1 MRRNKKVKGQTIA
14 SIKAAAKE
22 RPIGKYVIGSK
33 GIIETKVFQ
42 QFVFQEFINSKS
54 WGSIESIAKTNGIYT
69 VEELHKLIKDHSP
82 IKSIGDVNMQL
93 CRIIHEAEIKDPK
106 LSFHAICVNEM
117 DKLCVLIGIDPTT
130 VSRGEAW
137 FQNQHSKNKDLR
149 RSQFSKHYIQIIK
162 VLGLRYNRVD
172 PKLFLTWYKQNKD
185 IKDFNRFLYWMVKKL
200 KSRNKTLK

>member
-1 MRRNKKVKGQTIA
+1 MRRKSGP
-14 SIKAAAKE
+14 S
-22 RPIGKYVIGSK
+22 KYVIGSK

-69 VEELHKLIKDHSP
+69 VEELHKLIKEHSP

-117 DKLCVLIGIDPTT
+117 DRLCVLIGIDPTT

-137 FQNQHSKNKDLR
+137 FKIQQDKNKNLK
-149 RSQFSKHYIQIIK
+149 RSQFKDYKQVIK
-162 VLGLRYNRVD
+162 ILGLRYNRVD
-172 PKLFLTWYKQNKD
+172 PKLFLTWYRQNKD

-200 KSRNKTLK
+200 KSKNKILK

>member
-1 MRRNKKVKGQTIA
+1 MRRKPG
-14 SIKAAAKE
+14 
-22 RPIGKYVIGSK
+22 PLKYVIGTK

-42 QFVFQEFINSKS
+42 EFLFNEIIKSRS
-54 WGSIESIAKTNGIYT
+54 WGSIENIAKTNGIYT
-69 VEELHKLIKDHSP
+69 VEELHKLIKEHSP

-117 DKLCVLIGIDPTT
+117 DRLCVLIGIDPTT

-137 FQNQHSKNKDLR
+137 FKNQYDKNNKLK
-149 RSQFSKHYIQIIK
+149 RSQFKDYKQVIK
-162 VLGLRYNRVD
+162 ILGLRYNRVD
-172 PKLFLTWYKQNKD
+172 PKLFLTWYKQNEG

-200 KSRNKTLK
+200 KSKNKTLK

>member
-1 MRRNKKVKGQTIA
+1 MGRKSK
-14 SIKAAAKE
+14 
-22 RPIGKYVIGSK
+22 PLGKYVVGSG
-33 GIIETKVFQ
+33 GIIETKVFY
-42 QFVFQEFINSKS
+42 QFLYSEFKKGLS
-54 WGSIESIAKTNGIYT
+54 WRSVEDLAKRNGIYT

>member
-1 MRRNKKVKGQTIA
+1 MRRKSG
-14 SIKAAAKE
+14 
-22 RPIGKYVIGSK
+22 PPKYVTGTK
-33 GIIETKVFQ
+33 GIIETKLFQ
-42 QFVFQEFINSKS
+42 QFAFDELIKSKS
-54 WGSIESIAKTNGIYT
+54 WRSIENLAKANGIYT

-137 FQNQHSKNKDLR
+137 FKNQYDKNKNLK
-149 RSQFSKHYIQIIK
+149 RSQFKDYLQVIK
-162 VLGLRYNRVD
+162 ILGNRYRRVMEN
-172 PKLFLTWYKQNKD
+172 PKPFLTWYKQNKD